1 MPRQSPK
8 TKDLAR
14 AIAMKRVAG
23 LISLSEKA
31 LRDGNQALSRRYA
44 ELASKIQSHYRIRP
58 SLRYRVCKN
67 CGSILVPG
75 ITSSTRL
82 SSSRGYMVV
91 KCMVCGTE
99 LHKVYKK

>member
-8 TKDLAR
+8 TKDLSR
-14 AIAMKRVAG
+14 AIATKRVAG
-23 LISLSEKA
+23 LLSLSEKA
-31 LRDGNQALSRRYA
+31 LMAGNEELSRRYA
-44 ELASKIQSHYRIRP
+44 MLASKMQSHYRIRP

-75 ITSSTRL
+75 ITSSARL
-82 SSSRGYMVV
+82 SSSHGYIVI
-91 KCMVCGTE
+91 KCKVCGTE

>member
-8 TKDLAR
+8 TKDLSR
-14 AIAMKRVAG
+14 AIARKRVAG
-23 LISLSEKA
+23 LLSLSEKA
-31 LRDGNQALSRRYA
+31 LMEGDEKLSRRYA
-44 ELASKIQSHYRIRP
+44 ALASNIQSHYRIRP
-58 SLRYRVCKN
+58 SLRFRVCKG

-82 SSSRGYMVV
+82 SSSNKYVVV
-91 KCMVCGTE
+91 KCLVCGKE